1 MSPNIRGAGLMMASM
16 ASFTLNDT
24 AIKATGGALPLFQLL
39 TIRGAIA
46 TVLIFLLAR
55 RMGALSF
62 RMPRRDAML
71 VATRSVS
78 EVAAAYFFLSAL
90 LNMPLANVTAVLQV
104 LPLTVTLG
112 AALFFGETVGWR
124 RGLAIMVGFVGML
137 LIVRPGSEGFTLYS
151 AYALAAVVCVTIRDL
166 TTRRMSGKVHSL
178 TVTLSASISVLVFS
192 ALASTGTQWVAMDAR
207 LWGLM
212 AAASVLIVGGYLFS
226 VAVMRVGDVS
236 FIAPF
241 RYTGLLWAL
250 LLGWLVFG
258 DWPDDITLLGAG
270 VVVATGLFTLYRERA
285 SSRR

>member
-178 TVTLSASISVLVFS
+178 TVTRSASISVLVFS

>member
-1 MSPNIRGAGLMMASM
+1 MSPNVWGAGLMMASM

-46 TVLIFLLAR
+46 TLLILLLAR
-55 RMGALSF
+55 RMRALSF
-62 RMPRRDAML
+62 RMPRRDALL
-71 VATRSVS
+71 VAARSLS

-112 AALFFGETVGWR
+112 AALFFGEAVGWR
-124 RGLAIMVGFVGML
+124 RGVAILVGFVGML
-137 LIVRPGSEGFTLYS
+137 LIVRPGPEGFTLYS
-151 AYALAAVVCVTIRDL
+151 GYALAAVVCVTIRDL
-166 TTRRMSGKVHSL
+166 TTRRMSGQVHSL
-178 TVTLSASISVLVFS
+178 TVTLSASASVLVFS
-192 ALASTGTQWVAMDAR
+192 ALASTGTDWVAMDAR
-207 LWGLM
+207 LWALLG
-212 AAASVLIVGGYLFS
+212 ASSVLIVGGYLFS

-258 DWPDDITLLGAG
+258 DWPDGLTLLGAG
-270 VVVATGLFTLYRERA
+270 VVVATGLFTLLRERA
-285 SSRR
+285 LA